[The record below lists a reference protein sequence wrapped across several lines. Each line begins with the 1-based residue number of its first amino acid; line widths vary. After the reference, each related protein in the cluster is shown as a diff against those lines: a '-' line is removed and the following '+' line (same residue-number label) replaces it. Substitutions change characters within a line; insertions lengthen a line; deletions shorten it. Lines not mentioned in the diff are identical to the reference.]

1 MTLLPPGSTR
11 TDTLFPYTTLFR
23 SLGGGGRRPGD
34 AGAGL
39 EGERPL
45 RGPLLRALLA
55 VPHRHERV
63 RRHAARHAA
72 ASPTARPRR
81 AVPVRHSPAATP
93 PRHSA
98 PPATRPQN
106 GPTPRHLV
114 PMTRRPWARH
124 PHNR

>member
-63 RRHAARHAA
+63 RRHAARPAA
-72 ASPTARPRR
+72 ASPPDGPRR
-81 AVPVRHSPAATP
+81 AVDARHGTAATP
-93 PRHSA
+93 AREHLRA
-98 PPATRPQN
+98 ADRRQAGRTR
-106 GPTPRHLV
+106 GRSG
-114 PMTRRPWARH
+114 
-124 PHNR
+124 